1 MEIPRGN
8 GLEDIKARKQIIK
21 DFYANWISE
30 HPDKMIWNKSLK
42 AFIHVKYLSI
52 NETAGHAALSYES
65 TEAVFQLTYILA
77 NAIKCEQW
85 PPKYNDKNQKPF
97 SRMLLMRWHSYRLIV
112 GFQKSTTEYVQYYIG
127 ST

>member
-8 GLEDIKARKQIIK
+8 GREDIKARKQIIK

-52 NETAGHAALSYES
+52 NETAGSPC
-65 TEAVFQLTYILA
+65 TI
-77 NAIKCEQW
+77 
-85 PPKYNDKNQKPF
+85 PF
-97 SRMLLMRWHSYRLIV
+97 CP
-112 GFQKSTTEYVQYYIG
+112 
-127 ST
+127 